1 MSSAAQDRTLLSRD
15 IHLLGDLLG
24 EVIREQAGIEMFG
37 RIELIRALSKARRS
51 DPDPATDAH
60 LTSLVSEL
68 DLAQAEDVARA
79 FTTYFELINLAEENH
94 RLRVLRRRER
104 EAYPLPLGE
113 TIAAALATLQKNR
126 VSPLALENLL
136 ANLRVHLVFT
146 AHPTEAKRRSVLSK
160 LRRIGEALDRLEILD
175 PNPAEETQLQQAI
188 LAEITALWLTER
200 SRTRKPQVTDE
211 VRTGMFYFDFSIW
224 SVIPEI
230 YQSMAD
236 ALARYYPAVSI
247 PGRFLTY
254 GSWIGGDRDGNPNVT
269 TAITAETLRL
279 HRGLA
284 VTNHQETARQLSR
297 FLSLS
302 ARLFPAGEELEAT
315 GMNGEET
322 DHLAY
327 LRGRYPREP
336 YRLHAALLV
345 DELAEAAQD
354 PVKARLLGES
364 DEPLPSLHKASD
376 LHNDL
381 QGIADS
387 LKRGGAEAIVQTHLK
402 PFQAQAQV
410 FGLHASRLDIRQDSR
425 YINAVLQELFQKL
438 DIHEDFL
445 SLDPA
450 GRAELLTGLLS
461 ASPPEI
467 GGLSDLSPEAA
478 ETWTLYRT
486 LARTV
491 SIYGRD
497 VIGPFIVSM
506 TQHPADI
513 LAVLL
518 LGVWCGLNL
527 QPDQEEGLAYV
538 PLFETRDDL
547 DRSGDSMATLFTHRH
562 YSQHLARLDRQ
573 QMIMVGYSD
582 SNKDAGYLAANWELF
597 NAQERL
603 VQVCAE
609 YGAALT
615 LFHGR
620 GGTVARGGGP
630 LNRAILAQPAGTV
643 QGRLRVTEQGEV
655 IDDRYGHPAIARRHL
670 EQTLNAV
677 IMASAPD
684 YQEENTPRPAWRN
697 VMDELAKIALRT
709 YRQFI
714 YESPETLEYWFQ
726 ATPIQEIGKMRIGS
740 RPARRKSGDPLA
752 SLRAIPWVFSWM
764 QSRHGLPGWYG
775 VGSALAG
782 YATDEKRL
790 VQLQEMY
797 REWVFFRHLLDSAQ
811 MALGKAD
818 MGIARHYAQLVDD
831 EGVRERVFSS
841 ILAEYRR
848 TEEWILQVT
857 GRFELLENAK
867 TLKRSIERRNPYVD
881 PLNFVQISLLRRLR
895 ALKDAESEE
904 ARAMQ
909 EAVFLTIN
917 GIAAGLKNTG

>member
-1 MSSAAQDRTLLSRD
+1 
-15 IHLLGDLLG
+15 
-24 EVIREQAGIEMFG
+24 
-37 RIELIRALSKARRS
+37 
-51 DPDPATDAH
+51 
-60 LTSLVSEL
+60 L
-68 DLAQAEDVARA
+68 DLVQAEDVARA

-94 RLRVLRRRER
+94 RIRVLRRRER

-113 TIAAALATLQKNR
+113 TIAAALAILQKNR
-126 VSPLALENLL
+126 VSAPAVEKLL
-136 ANLRVHLVFT
+136 ANLHVDLVFT

-160 LRRIGEALDRLEILD
+160 LRRIGDMLYRLEVLD
-175 PNPAEETQLQQAI
+175 PLPAEETGWRQKI

-211 VRTGMFYFDFSIW
+211 VRTGMFYFDTSIW
-224 SVIPEI
+224 PAIPEI
-230 YQSMAD
+230 YQSMAE
-236 ALARYYPAVSI
+236 ALARYYPTLS
-247 PGRFLTY
+247 PPDRFLTY

-284 VTNHQETARQLSR
+284 VTHHEETARRLSR

-302 ARLFPAGEELEAT
+302 ARLFPAGASEVNGGRT
-315 GMNGEET
+315 GEET
-322 DHLAY
+322 EHLAY
-327 LRGRYPREP
+327 LRRRYPREP
-336 YRLHAALLV
+336 FRLHTALLA
-345 DELAEAAQD
+345 DELAEAATD
-354 PVKARLLGES
+354 RVKARLLGET
-364 DEPLPSLHKASD
+364 DEPLPTLQKAAD
-376 LHNDL
+376 LRDVL
-381 QGIADS
+381 QGLADS
-387 LKRGGAEAIVQTHLK
+387 LQLGGAEAIVTTHLQ
-402 PFQAQAQV
+402 PFQTQARV

-438 DIHEDFL
+438 GIHEDYL
-445 SLDPA
+445 ALDPA
-450 GRAELLTGLLS
+450 GRMTLLTELLS
-461 ASPPEI
+461 AVPPDM
-467 GGLSDLSPEAA
+467 GSLRDLSPEAA
-478 ETWTLYRT
+478 ETWNLYQTLR
-486 LARTV
+486 RTV
-491 SIYGRD
+491 AYYGRD

-506 TQHPADI
+506 TKHPADI

-518 LGVWCGLNL
+518 LGAWSGLNL
-527 QPDQEEGLAYV
+527 QPDQPEGVAYV

-547 DRSGDSMATLFTHRH
+547 DRAGDSMATLFTHPA
-562 YSQHLARLDRQ
+562 YSRHLARLDRQ

-603 VQVCAE
+603 AQVCAE
-609 YGAALT
+609 YEVALT

-655 IDDRYGHPAIARRHL
+655 IDDRYGHPTIARRHI
-670 EQTLNAV
+670 EQTLHAV
-677 IMASAPD
+677 ILASAPN
-684 YQEENTPRPAWRN
+684 YQAENAPRPEWRR
-697 VMDELAKIALRT
+697 VMDELAAIALHT
-709 YRQFI
+709 YRQFM

-740 RPARRKSGDPLA
+740 RPAHRKSGDPLV

-764 QSRHGLPGWYG
+764 QSRHGLPGWFG
-775 VGSALAG
+775 VGAALAG
-782 YATDEKRL
+782 YATDDQRL
-790 VQLQEMY
+790 GQLQEMY
-797 REWVFFRHLLDSAQ
+797 REWVFFRHLIDSAQ

-818 MGIARHYAQLVDD
+818 MGIARHYAQLVAN
-831 EGVRERVFSS
+831 EGVRERVFSE

-857 GRFELLENAK
+857 GHFSLLEKAR

-881 PLNFVQISLLRRLR
+881 PLNFVQICLLRRLR
-895 ALKDAESEE
+895 SLEDAETDEG
-904 ARAMQ
+904 RAIQ